1 MKKKEISAH
10 LDQVGEALG
19 RMRAWPENNAPIT
32 QAEVDA
38 LRCGAAM
45 GIGYAIMALELSDAL
60 DAPELDAI
68 SIMETA
74 VSELEKWRTNA

>member
-10 LDQVGEALG
+10 LDQVGEALE
-19 RMRAWPENNAPIT
+19 RMRATARKKSPVT
-32 QAEVDA
+32 QADADA
-38 LRCGAAM
+38 LRCGAA
-45 GIGYAIMALELSDAL
+45 IGVAYAIMALELDEAL

-68 SIMETA
+68 NIMETA

>member
-10 LDQVGEALG
+10 LDQVGE
-19 RMRAWPENNAPIT
+19 
-32 QAEVDA
+32 
-38 LRCGAAM
+38 
-45 GIGYAIMALELSDAL
+45 AL

>member
-10 LDQVGEALG
+10 LDKVGEALG
-19 RMRAWPENNAPIT
+19 HMSATARKKSPVT

-38 LRCGAAM
+38 LRCGAA
-45 GIGYAIMALELSDAL
+45 IGVAYAVMALELDEAL

>member
-10 LDQVGEALG
+10 LDKVGEALG
-19 RMRAWPENNAPIT
+19 RMSATAGKKSPVT

-38 LRCGAAM
+38 LRCGAAI
-45 GIGYAIMALELSDAL
+45 GIAYAVMALELDEAL

>member
-1 MKKKEISAH
+1 MKKKELSQHIE
-10 LDQVGEALG
+10 QVGEALG
-19 RMRAWPENNAPIT
+19 RMSATARKKSPVT

-45 GIGYAIMALELSDAL
+45 GIAYAVMALELDEAL

>member
-1 MKKKEISAH
+1 MKKKELSQHI
-10 LDQVGEALG
+10 DQVGEALG
-19 RMRAWPENNAPIT
+19 RMSATAGKKSPVT

>member
-1 MKKKEISAH
+1 MKKKELSQHI
-10 LDQVGEALG
+10 DQVGEALG
-19 RMRAWPENNAPIT
+19 LMRATARKKSPVT

-38 LRCGAAM
+38 LRCGAA
-45 GIGYAIMALELSDAL
+45 IGVAYAVMALELDEAL

>member
-10 LDQVGEALG
+10 LDKVGEALG
-19 RMRAWPENNAPIT
+19 HMRAWTENNAPIT
-32 QAEVDA
+32 QAELDA

-45 GIGYAIMALELSDAL
+45 GIAYAVMALELDEAL

>member
-1 MKKKEISAH
+1 MKKKELSQHI
-10 LDQVGEALG
+10 DQVGEALG
-19 RMRAWPENNAPIT
+19 RMSATAGKKSPVT

-38 LRCGAAM
+38 LRCGAA
-45 GIGYAIMALELSDAL
+45 IGVAYAVMALELDEAL
-60 DAPELDAI
+60 NAPELDAI

>member
-1 MKKKEISAH
+1 MKKKELSQHI
-10 LDQVGEALG
+10 DQVGEALG
-19 RMRAWPENNAPIT
+19 RMSATARKKSPVT

-38 LRCGAAM
+38 LRCGAA
-45 GIGYAIMALELSDAL
+45 IGVAYAVMALELDEAL

-74 VSELEKWRTNA
+74 VSELEKWRTHA

>member
-1 MKKKEISAH
+1 MKKKELSQHI
-10 LDQVGEALG
+10 DQVGEALG
-19 RMRAWPENNAPIT
+19 RMKATVRKKSPVT

-38 LRCGAAM
+38 LRCGAA
-45 GIGYAIMALELSDAL
+45 IGVAYAVMALELDEAL

-74 VSELEKWRTNA
+74 VSELEKWRTHA

>member
-1 MKKKEISAH
+1 M
-10 LDQVGEALG
+10 
-19 RMRAWPENNAPIT
+19 
-32 QAEVDA
+32 
-38 LRCGAAM
+38 RCGAAM
-45 GIGYAIMALELSDAL
+45 GIGYAIMALELGEVL

>member
-10 LDQVGEALG
+10 LDKVGEALG
-19 RMRAWPENNAPIT
+19 RMTATARKKSPVT
-32 QAEVDA
+32 QAEADA

-45 GIGYAIMALELSDAL
+45 GIAYAVMALELDEAL
-60 DAPELDAI
+60 DVPELDAI

-74 VSELEKWRTNA
+74 ASELGRWRTNA